1 MQWISYKNILEMKK
15 DDLATICVCY
25 VALSLAYILD
35 KTTRAEWLLSLSVIV
50 WVYILL
56 MLCRIYHLFET
67 IKKQLKDEEDNVQ

>member
-1 MQWISYKNILEMKK
+1 MKK

-35 KTTRAEWLLSLSVIV
+35 KTTRVEWLLSLLVVV

-56 MLCRIYHLFET
+56 ILCRIHSKFEN
-67 IKKQLKDEEDNVQ
+67 ISEYLKKQLKDEEDNVQ